1 MMPDTSEAEP
11 GERGINAHR
20 RAPACRTARK
30 RNRNAVRISSRLRK
44 YWKTRGYDL
53 GGCSLLVV
61 RISSVKTG
69 RTGSVK
75 NTERAGGAEN
85 GARPTQGISPFEE
98 RAGAAEWQTSSV
110 PRNERPSFTAMKV
123 NEVTGARTVNE
134 RTIRRM
140 NVTDFIFEV

>member
-1 MMPDTSEAEP
+1 MPDTSEAEP

-110 PRNERPSFTAMKV
+110 PRNDRPSFMAMKA
-123 NEVTGARTVNE
+123 NDVTGARTVKA
-134 RTIRRM
+134 RTTRSM
-140 NVTDFIFEV
+140 YVTNLMIEV